1 MRIVQL
7 TKDFRTITMY
17 HTSDDVYFLRLT
29 KFKTKSGSQNHQLN
43 SKRLIDV
50 PIGKINE
57 YLDDP
62 DVVLIQV
69 LEM

>member
-7 TKDFRTITMY
+7 TKDFKTIAMY
-17 HTSDDVYFLRLT
+17 HAETDVYFLRLT
-29 KFKTKSGSQNHQLN
+29 KFKTKSGSQNHQFS
-43 SKRLIDV
+43 SKRLLDV

-69 LEM
+69 LEV